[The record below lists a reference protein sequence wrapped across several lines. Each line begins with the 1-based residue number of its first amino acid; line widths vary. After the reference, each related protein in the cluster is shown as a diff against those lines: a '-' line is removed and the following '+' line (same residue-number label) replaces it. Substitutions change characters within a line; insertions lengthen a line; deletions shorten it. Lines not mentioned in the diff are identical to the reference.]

1 MSDAQRYVPANGR
14 FLPTSLYDRSIAITM
29 REGVWRPR
37 LVRGV
42 LEGEPA
48 DVLDL
53 GCGSGTL
60 AIAIAAAP
68 GEHRVTGIDACD
80 GGSGQDRRRDCE
92 SIRP

>member
-1 MSDAQRYVPANGR
+1 MSDDQRYVTANGR

-37 LVRGV
+37 LVREV
-42 LEGEPA
+42 LEGGPG

-68 GEHRVTGIDACD
+68 GPHRVTGID
-80 GGSGQDRRRDCE
+80 RDPE
-92 SIRP
+92 ILGMARA